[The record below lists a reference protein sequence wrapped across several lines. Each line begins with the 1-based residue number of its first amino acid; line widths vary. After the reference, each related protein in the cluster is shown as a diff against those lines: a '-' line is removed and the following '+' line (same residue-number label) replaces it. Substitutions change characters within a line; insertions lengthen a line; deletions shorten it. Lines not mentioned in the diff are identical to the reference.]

1 MKYIRT
7 FESYRGVK
15 KKLASVNPEIFKQA
29 INESVLQVG
38 DLYKVRSMVDIPQS
52 LINSYVKKEKDT
64 TGRNLR
70 QFFGD
75 VEIAELLLQ
84 YITTAGL
91 DLDKIP
97 TGALTGQSQAQTQT
111 QVQPQGQEQTQ
122 TQVQPQG
129 QEQTQGQEQAQP
141 QGQEQAQS
149 QGQEQ
154 AQPQGQE
161 QAQPQGQSQEGDFE
175 EPQAQGQGQEQAQPQ
190 SQGQG
195 QTQTQGQVQG
205 QEEEEEKEEGNE
217 ELPA

>member
-111 QVQPQGQEQTQ
+111 QVQPGSTQNTEEMPQAQTQ
-122 TQVQPQG
+122 PATQETPQNTQEVPQNTQEVPQNTQETPQNTQEVPQSTQETPQSTQETPQSTQETPQNTQETQFEEPQVQPQ
-129 QEQTQGQEQAQP
+129 T
-141 QGQEQAQS
+141 
-149 QGQEQ
+149 
-154 AQPQGQE
+154 
-161 QAQPQGQSQEGDFE
+161 
-175 EPQAQGQGQEQAQPQ
+175 
-190 SQGQG
+190 
-195 QTQTQGQVQG
+195 
-205 QEEEEEKEEGNE
+205 QEEEEEEDENE